1 MRVFLIA
8 VLTAAACS
16 APATSSNTTKSA
28 APATATATPA
38 PETAPAPVNA
48 KQYGAALSK
57 SAPVE
62 LVKVLDHP
70 EQYAGQT
77 VLTAG
82 TVRAACT
89 NKGCWMELAG
99 SKDPAAPGCRVTFK
113 DYGFFVPTTSAG
125 KLARVEATVQVK
137 TIAKGEVEHM
147 ESEGG
152 TVKNKQ
158 PDGSAREIRLIATGV
173 ELSDG

>member
-8 VLTAAACS
+8 MLTAAACS

-28 APATATATPA
+28 APATPA
-38 PETAPAPVNA
+38 PAAEAAPAAVNA
-48 KQYGAALSK
+48 KQYGGALGK

-77 VLTAG
+77 VLTSG